1 MFITLYYL
9 LRAVKI
15 MGNRPKYSLNLPL
28 SNGTTTIV
36 IIERQMDKIPLRVAR
51 GCCQCHDAASTVRIY
66 RMADGPRSRS
76 LVAVPCYN
84 ANVL

>member
-15 MGNRPKYSLNLPL
+15 MGNRPKYSLNLSL

-36 IIERQMDKIPLRVAR
+36 IIERQMDTIPLRVAR
-51 GCCQCHDAASTVRIY
+51 GCCQRHDAAAVRIY
-66 RMADGPRSRS
+66 RMAQGRER
-76 LVAVPCYN
+76 
-84 ANVL
+84 